1 MHKRR
6 DKDVANQV
14 TVHEVV
20 GEVKGRVCVLVDDM
34 IDTGGT
40 ICAAADA
47 LFAHGAEDVI
57 VTATHGV
64 LSGPAADR
72 LKNSRVSEFV
82 LTDTLPTPGELGAD
96 LDKIT
101 VLSIA
106 PTIAA
111 RSARSSRTAR
121 SRASS
126 TSTDPGGHRSISC
139 TASPPSK
146 LPQLLGEG
154 GRTCWG
160 TAVRYRRALRSRPM
174 FGRVTAPTAPVLRG
188 VAMADVKLTA
198 ETRTEFGKGAARRI
212 RREKKVP
219 AVVYGHGV
227 DPLHVTLP
235 GHELQLALRTPN
247 VLLTLDIDGKTQ
259 LAIPKAVQRDAIKG
273 FLEHVDLLTV
283 KSGEKVTV
291 EVYVHTEG
299 ELAPGS
305 FLLEHVLSTIT
316 VEAEATHIPESVT
329 VSIAGLEAGASIA
342 AKDIPL
348 PKGTTLAIDEDAVVL
363 QVLAA
368 QAEEASTED
377 ADGESAEA

>member
-1 MHKRR
+1 
-6 DKDVANQV
+6 
-14 TVHEVV
+14 
-20 GEVKGRVCVLVDDM
+20 
-34 IDTGGT
+34 
-40 ICAAADA
+40 
-47 LFAHGAEDVI
+47 
-57 VTATHGV
+57 
-64 LSGPAADR
+64 
-72 LKNSRVSEFV
+72 
-82 LTDTLPTPGELGAD
+82 
-96 LDKIT
+96 
-101 VLSIA
+101 
-106 PTIAA
+106 
-111 RSARSSRTAR
+111 
-121 SRASS
+121 
-126 TSTDPGGHRSISC
+126 
-139 TASPPSK
+139 
-146 LPQLLGEG
+146 
-154 GRTCWG
+154 
-160 TAVRYRRALRSRPM
+160 
-174 FGRVTAPTAPVLRG
+174 
-188 VAMADVKLTA
+188 MADVKLTA

-212 RREKKVP
+212 RRDKKVP

-247 VLLTLDIDGKTQ
+247 VLLTLDIEGKTQ

-368 QAEEASTED
+368 QAEEAPAEGEAETTE
-377 ADGESAEA
+377 A

>member
-1 MHKRR
+1 
-6 DKDVANQV
+6 
-14 TVHEVV
+14 
-20 GEVKGRVCVLVDDM
+20 
-34 IDTGGT
+34 
-40 ICAAADA
+40 
-47 LFAHGAEDVI
+47 
-57 VTATHGV
+57 
-64 LSGPAADR
+64 
-72 LKNSRVSEFV
+72 
-82 LTDTLPTPGELGAD
+82 
-96 LDKIT
+96 
-101 VLSIA
+101 
-106 PTIAA
+106 
-111 RSARSSRTAR
+111 
-121 SRASS
+121 
-126 TSTDPGGHRSISC
+126 
-139 TASPPSK
+139 
-146 LPQLLGEG
+146 
-154 GRTCWG
+154 
-160 TAVRYRRALRSRPM
+160 
-174 FGRVTAPTAPVLRG
+174 
-188 VAMADVKLTA
+188 MADVKLTA

-247 VLLTLDIDGKTQ
+247 VLLTLDIEGKTQ

-377 ADGESAEA
+377 AEGESAEA